1 MTPYERFALTE
12 YLADFPNDKSY
23 GEILRALVAGQNRYD
38 DEILVWEA
46 VEHYPREDLANIIDS
61 LKESLELHF
70 VPREELLQ

>member
-23 GEILRALVAGQNRYD
+23 EEILQMLLAGQHKYD

-46 VEHYPREDLANIIDS
+46 IEDYPRQDIVNIIDS
-61 LKESLELHF
+61 LKESLELRF
-70 VPREELLQ
+70 VPREGLLQ